1 MQGGMMAWYW
11 EVIMAVIIFD
21 IAFVSVALV
30 RSMILKRKATSLS
43 EKREEQLLP
52 QESILRFLASLSLAE
67 REKNTYLT
75 ASQKG

>member
-21 IAFVSVALV
+21 IAFVSAALV
-30 RSMILKRKATSLS
+30 RSMILERKATSLS

-75 ASQKG
+75 ASPKG

>member
-21 IAFVSVALV
+21 IAFVSAALV
-30 RSMILKRKATSLS
+30 RSMIFERKATSLS
-43 EKREEQLLP
+43 EERQESLLP
-52 QESILRFLASLSLAE
+52 QESILHFLASLSLAE

-75 ASQKG
+75 ASPKG